1 MKKTFFIFIL
11 FLLESSLVSA
21 QDTILFNNGDETL
34 VKVTEVND
42 TEIKYQLW
50 VNPNGPTYTHKVSDI
65 FMIKYMGGHRE
76 VYNSRQENPETT
88 NSSESAQA
96 TNQKN
101 KKRKDNGI
109 NLIAD
114 ISYLPMKGF
123 EISPVVLYRFNQL
136 VSLGAGFSLGGGEV
150 NFYGGGESIGTAI
163 GTTSD
168 GIITITPSN
177 TLGFSYRLFSR
188 VMVFFSDTKVAPFMS
203 IDFAMFF
210 NGRVAINLL
219 PKIGI
224 STKISNN
231 NFLELSVGTNF
242 NFYFDSFQITNDKGD
257 DIDTGIHTYSIY
269 KLNTAVTISYRHLFR
284 FKK

>member
-11 FLLESSLVSA
+11 FLLESSLVLA

-65 FMIKYMGGHRE
+65 FMIKYMGGYRE

-88 NSSESAQA
+88 NSSEFSQA
-96 TNQKN
+96 TNQKV
-101 KKRKDNGI
+101 KKNKDNGI

-123 EISPVVLYRFNQL
+123 EISPVVLYRFNRR

-150 NFYGGGESIGTAI
+150 KSYGTDQRMGIE
-163 GTTSD
+163 TTSD
-168 GIITITPSN
+168 GTITITPSN
-177 TLGFSYRLFSR
+177 TSEFSYRLFSR
-188 VMVFFSDTKVAPFMS
+188 VLVIFSDTKVAPFMS

-210 NGRVAINLL
+210 NDRVAINLL

-231 NFLELSVGTNF
+231 NFLELSVGPNYT
-242 NFYFDSFQITNDKGD
+242 FYLDSFQITNDKGD
-257 DIDTGIHTYSIY
+257 DQGTYIY
-269 KLNTAVTISYRHLFR
+269 TTTKLNTTVTISYRHLFR